1 MKSTLRRGA
10 VTLSMAL
17 LFGAALAQQQPG
29 DLPPVTPPGQHS
41 DVILPSGKSQHDEIL
56 KAEHQENVKDA
67 ARLADL
73 ADELKQALDREDRF
87 VFSLTTIKKTEEIE
101 KLAKKIRSRMRHD

>member
-10 VTLSMAL
+10 VTLCMAL
-17 LFGAALAQQQPG
+17 FFGAALAQEPG

-41 DVILPSGKSQHDEIL
+41 DVILPSGKSQRDEIL
-56 KAEHQENVKDA
+56 KAEHEENVKDA
-67 ARLADL
+67 TRLADL
-73 ADELKQALDREDRF
+73 AAELKEALDREDRF
-87 VFSLTTIKKTEEIE
+87 VFSLTTVKRTEEIE